1 MCTILAHNLY
11 FLYNI
16 CITTKEETLGD
27 EISYK
32 NNEYDENSDEYYE
45 DEDEEDGEA
54 DQTIE
59 SDQEDEMEFL
69 KDILED
75 QDLFDPVEDDDDDNE
90 DDDVYQAQMKQ
101 QIQTSPKM
109 NKQEEGQKDNAEARE
124 KKVFDKIKE
133 YLHLTASAVKI
144 KFPTVKTIQS
154 DELIKRVKELPF
166 YKYHDQMTRIMEQ
179 EIKKQKRLSVNTDDD
194 MPRPGLTKR
203 PSFLGLFGG
212 LFGNSPVDEEDSA
225 DDNKSDI
232 SDYTD
237 DGVDD
242 GGDHGVNRART
253 REKTKIGRKRKKSM
267 KKKKRR
273 KSSLS
278 YDGDKDH
285 DPSNDQSSA
294 RSFRRG
300 FGIQGQQQRLKK

>member
-144 KFPTVKTIQS
+144 KFPMVKTIQS
-154 DELIKRVKELPF
+154 NELIKRVKELPF

-179 EIKKQKRLSVNTDDD
+179 EIKKQKRLSVNIDDD

-203 PSFLGLFGG
+203 RSWIQETISNFLGG
-212 LFGNSPVDEEDSA
+212 SPVDEEDSA

-253 REKTKIGRKRKKSM
+253 REQTKTGRKRKKPR
-267 KKKKRR
+267 KKRKRR
-273 KSSLS
+273 KSSVS
-278 YDGDKDH
+278 VGDGDKDH
-285 DPSNDQSSA
+285 DL
-294 RSFRRG
+294 F
-300 FGIQGQQQRLKK
+300 